1 MTMSEVNPAPRKA
14 PLSLRLAQWKHAA
27 FKERWSYAFIAPFFL
42 LYLVFGF
49 FPQAFSVVLSFS
61 KWNGMGPVK
70 FVGLANFQV
79 VLKDSVFWQ
88 AMANSVIIFFMHV
101 PLTMF
106 LALVLAVLL
115 NSKKVF
121 GARLYRFVVF
131 LPYIMNKI
139 AAGMTFR
146 LLFDNTGAGLMN
158 SFLNTL
164 GVGSVAW
171 FDNGW
176 TARSVLSIMVIW
188 GWVGWAMILLQAGLS
203 NIDPEVTEAALIDG
217 ATPVQAFFRITI
229 PLLRPMILFCV
240 VMLGMGSFGLFP
252 EIYSLTGGGP
262 INATITPFLVIFR
275 VAFKDFRFGYAA
287 ALAYVY
293 FLAIFVVTLIQFRRY
308 GRVD

>member
-1 MTMSEVNPAPRKA
+1 
-14 PLSLRLAQWKHAA
+14 
-27 FKERWSYAFIAPFFL
+27 
-42 LYLVFGF
+42 
-49 FPQAFSVVLSFS
+49 
-61 KWNGMGPVK
+61 MGPVEY
-70 FVGLANFQV
+70 VGLANFQLV
-79 VLKDSVFWQ
+79 FRDKVFWQ

-101 PLTMF
+101 PPTIF

-121 GARLYRFVVF
+121 GARLYRLAVF
-131 LPYIMNKI
+131 MPYIMNKI

-146 LLFDNTGAGLMN
+146 LLFDSTDAGLMN
-158 SFLNTL
+158 SFLNAL

-171 FDNGW
+171 LDNGW
-176 TARSVLSIMVIW
+176 TARIVLSIMVIW

-240 VMLGMGSFGLFP
+240 VMLGLGSFGLFP
-252 EIYSLTGGGP
+252 EVYSLTGSGP
-262 INATITPFLVIFR
+262 INATLTPFLVIFR
-275 VAFKDFRFGYAA
+275 VAFKDFRLGYAS

-293 FLAIFVVTLIQFRRY
+293 FLSIFIVTLVQSRRY

>member
-1 MTMSEVNPAPRKA
+1 MILREVKATPRKD
-14 PLSLRLAQWKHAA
+14 PLSQRLAQWKHAV

-42 LYLVFGF
+42 LYSVFGF

-61 KWNGMGPVK
+61 KWNGMGPVEY
-70 FVGLANFQV
+70 VGLANFQV
-79 VLKDSVFWQ
+79 VFVDKVFWQ
-88 AMANSVIIFFMHV
+88 AMANSVIIFFMHG
-101 PLTMF
+101 PLTML

-121 GARLYRFVVF
+121 GAPLYRLVVF

-146 LLFDNTGAGLMN
+146 LLFDSTDAGLMN
-158 SFLNTL
+158 RLLNTL
-164 GVGSVAW
+164 GAGSIAW
-171 FDNGW
+171 LDNGW
-176 TARSVLSIMVIW
+176 TARIVLTIMIIW

-203 NIDPEVTEAALIDG
+203 NIDPEITEAALIDG

-240 VMLGMGSFGLFP
+240 VMLGLGSFGLFP

-275 VAFKDFRFGYAA
+275 VAFKDFRLGYAS

-293 FLAIFVVTLIQFRRY
+293 FLSIFVVTLVQFRRY
-308 GRVD
+308 GSAD